1 MGWVWAAPI
10 QDSYSDVSQKKGSAD
25 CNSSSSVEEQ
35 QTTQDSK
42 TAYDNHSIKTST
54 FHAQCV
60 TKHLLFDKKTCTQAL
75 TPDTGL
81 CTRQSCK
88 NSYSVLDLSTKQ
100 LASSPEL
107 LSHQELELLRLEQV
121 EVLAQGV
128 ALLHRATVGQRQ
140 VSQLVHML
148 EEEPLNL

>member
-1 MGWVWAAPI
+1 M
-10 QDSYSDVSQKKGSAD
+10 
-25 CNSSSSVEEQ
+25 
-35 QTTQDSK
+35 
-42 TAYDNHSIKTST
+42 
-54 FHAQCV
+54 
-60 TKHLLFDKKTCTQAL
+60 
-75 TPDTGL
+75 
-81 CTRQSCK
+81 
-88 NSYSVLDLSTKQ
+88 STKQ